1 VLLFNKIT
9 YSGIPF
15 LCQHTDALHIFVNTT
30 QEGITTFVCVFW
42 SCYYPKYR
50 QRQGSALI
58 KAKKTDTR
66 SSPVLRYDYKA
77 FSSELGKR
85 VKLLRKERGLTFRAL
100 VVKHD
105 FHLTQI
111 QRIESGDGISV
122 PTLLRLA
129 ETFQIPIETL
139 VAGLGMVEAVEPPS
153 QSSKK

>member
-1 VLLFNKIT
+1 
-9 YSGIPF
+9 
-15 LCQHTDALHIFVNTT
+15 
-30 QEGITTFVCVFW
+30 
-42 SCYYPKYR
+42 
-50 QRQGSALI
+50 
-58 KAKKTDTR
+58 
-66 SSPVLRYDYKA
+66 VLRYDYKA

-129 ETFQIPIETL
+129 ETFQIPLETL

-153 QSSKK
+153 QSSKT

>member
-1 VLLFNKIT
+1 
-9 YSGIPF
+9 
-15 LCQHTDALHIFVNTT
+15 
-30 QEGITTFVCVFW
+30 
-42 SCYYPKYR
+42 
-50 QRQGSALI
+50 
-58 KAKKTDTR
+58 
-66 SSPVLRYDYKA
+66 VLRYDYKA

-139 VAGLGMVEAVEPPS
+139 VAGLGMVEAVDSPS